1 MSMFEFTEVEVK
13 RILGPEWNQGTVHV
27 ENSVIAL
34 SRGAPVDVLELVLR
48 RHMNLD
54 VGELQCDSC
63 VHDAISTARNAAQNF
78 VTRYFLF
85 GRVVNVQSN
94 PARRTTEVTFA
105 FEDELGE
112 DSFET
117 TFFNVL
123 LERTET
129 E

>member
-1 MSMFEFTEVEVK
+1 MLMFDFCEAEVQKV
-13 RILGPEWNQGTVHV
+13 LGPNWNHGAVRV
-27 ENSVIAL
+27 NREVIAV
-34 SRGAPVDVLELVLR
+34 SRGAPVNALECVLR
-48 RHMNLD
+48 RHMHLD
-54 VGELQCDSC
+54 VGDLQSDSC
-63 VHDAISTARNAAQNF
+63 VHDAISTARDASQTY
-78 VTRYFLF
+78 VTRYFLC
-85 GRVVNVQSN
+85 GRVFSVQTN
-94 PARRTTEVTFA
+94 PTLRTTEVTFA